1 MWRDIRHPR
10 TGRLLF
16 RYDPERAIIQVQ
28 ERGEKVTVD
37 LQEYPALDV
46 GLFKT
51 AIREGIQIAL
61 DPQRHKGVDQ
71 A

>member
-37 LQEYPALDV
+37 LQEYHQAEDRV
-46 GLFKT
+46 VS
-51 AIREGIQIAL
+51 IQDFGPDSLRTPPIIMSS
-61 DPQRHKGVDQ
+61 K
-71 A
+71 